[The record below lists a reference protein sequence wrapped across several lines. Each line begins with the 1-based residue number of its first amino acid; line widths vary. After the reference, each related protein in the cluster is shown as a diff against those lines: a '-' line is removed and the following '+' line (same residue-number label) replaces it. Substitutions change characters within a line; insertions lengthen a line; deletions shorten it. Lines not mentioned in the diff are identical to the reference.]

1 MSVASVTKRRVGR
14 PPKDQVGFNETKEA
28 LLRSGMEILTEK
40 GYSSASIDEILR
52 RVKVPKGS
60 FYHYFGS
67 KDAFGLE
74 LIQRYSNFFKHKLDK
89 FLSDESLPPL
99 ERLRAFMEDATQGM
113 IRYEFKRGCLVGN
126 LGQELSS
133 LPESFHIQLKGVF
146 DEWQLRIEKCL
157 KSAKK
162 MGQISNKVNCKEA
175 AYLFWI
181 GWEGAVL
188 RAKLE
193 RDPSAL
199 KVFSKFFISSLG

>member
-1 MSVASVTKRRVGR
+1 
-14 PPKDQVGFNETKEA
+14 
-28 LLRSGMEILTEK
+28 
-40 GYSSASIDEILR
+40 
-52 RVKVPKGS
+52 
-60 FYHYFGS
+60 
-67 KDAFGLE
+67 
-74 LIQRYSNFFKHKLDK
+74 
-89 FLSDESLPPL
+89 
-99 ERLRAFMEDATQGM
+99 
-113 IRYEFKRGCLVGN
+113 
-126 LGQELSS
+126 
-133 LPESFHIQLKGVF
+133 VF